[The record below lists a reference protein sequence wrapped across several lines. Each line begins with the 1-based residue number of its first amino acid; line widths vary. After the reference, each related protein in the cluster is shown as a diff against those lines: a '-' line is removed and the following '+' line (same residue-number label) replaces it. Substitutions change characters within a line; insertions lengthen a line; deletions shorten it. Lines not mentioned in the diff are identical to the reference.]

1 MIFESAQRG
10 YNSITLPIGGA
21 AKPSPGTR
29 GSAMQNANA
38 PDVIEKAIATVA
50 EASREQTG
58 GKWLE
63 NLTVNASPH
72 IV

>member
-1 MIFESAQRG
+1 
-10 YNSITLPIGGA
+10 
-21 AKPSPGTR
+21 
-29 GSAMQNANA
+29 MQNANA

-63 NLTVNASPH
+63 NLTVNASPTSALS
-72 IV
+72 VGEMQEWEATKPSSN

>member
-1 MIFESAQRG
+1 
-10 YNSITLPIGGA
+10 
-21 AKPSPGTR
+21 
-29 GSAMQNANA
+29 MQNANA
-38 PDVIEKAIATVA
+38 SDVIEKAIATVA